1 MAGGGIGVICA
12 LTSEAPKS
20 SATTKSHSHKEVF
33 RIPSGPEAT
42 SARALLRGLILVNEL
57 PQGERVAEKVRRASA
72 MPIDVSSLIHIPP
85 GGIWARLCRI
95 CDTPRPPIIFDTDQS
110 GTAPERGSPYLVG
123 QSRSREG
130 PRQPK

>member
-57 PQGERVAEKVRRASA
+57 PQGVWPRKFAELALCPSTCQALSIYPLVVYALDCAESVTPLA
-72 MPIDVSSLIHIPP
+72 HPSS
-85 GGIWARLCRI
+85 
-95 CDTPRPPIIFDTDQS
+95 
-110 GTAPERGSPYLVG
+110 
-123 QSRSREG
+123 
-130 PRQPK
+130 